1 MFPMSPKSLQKSSE
15 WTSNEAI
22 GPLTRV
28 DVGKAIQL
36 LSRSW
41 CVHKKKGLRMAEIR
55 IWSLTK
61 KKMIYIPPQF
71 FLPLKRNGGD
81 ILLNH
86 WSFGVPEFFPPIG
99 VKWTNHRLVDSNT
112 QKYDLQWGW
121 LSSHILGRR
130 TAVWNHQLELDLQSF
145 TVYKWGTYVSI
156 SPRISDIV
164 SNPASHVCNT
174 AS

>member
-1 MFPMSPKSLQKSSE
+1 MSPKSLQKSSE

-61 KKMIYIPPQF
+61 KKNDLYTTAI
-71 FLPLKRNGGD
+71 FLA
-81 ILLNH
+81 I
-86 WSFGVPEFFPPIG
+86 E
-99 VKWTNHRLVDSNT
+99 
-112 QKYDLQWGW
+112 
-121 LSSHILGRR
+121 
-130 TAVWNHQLELDLQSF
+130 A
-145 TVYKWGTYVSI
+145 
-156 SPRISDIV
+156 
-164 SNPASHVCNT
+164 
-174 AS
+174 

>member
-61 KKMIYIPPQF
+61 KKKDLYTTAI
-71 FLPLKRNGGD
+71 FLAIEALRGRHSFEPL
-81 ILLNH
+81 
-86 WSFGVPEFFPPIG
+86 EF
-99 VKWTNHRLVDSNT
+99 
-112 QKYDLQWGW
+112 
-121 LSSHILGRR
+121 
-130 TAVWNHQLELDLQSF
+130 
-145 TVYKWGTYVSI
+145 WGTWVFSTNRREMNKSSI
-156 SPRISDIV
+156 GGFKYPEIWSSMGMIIIPHIRKKNSCLKPPTGTRFTIIYSI
-164 SNPASHVCNT
+164 
-174 AS
+174 